1 MTSLRKRKKQADDL
15 GMSTTELELVELL
28 HEVLESL
35 RWTQVLGYSN
45 QFLLQQKLK
54 VDAPERDKILAA
66 AARMVDKDQK
76 LHEWRDRL
84 GRLKGELVQ
93 KKRDFARSKKALEGE
108 REAGADQG

>member
-15 GMSTTELELVELL
+15 GVSTTELSLVELL
-28 HEVLESL
+28 EEILESL
-35 RWTQVLGYSN
+35 RWSQVLGFAN

-54 VDAPERDKILAA
+54 VDTAERDKVLAA

-84 GRLKGELVQ
+84 GRLKGELLQ
-93 KKRDFARSKKALEGE
+93 KKRDFARSK
-108 REAGADQG
+108 RELGASEA